1 MSERIS
7 PFRRDL
13 PRANC
18 MGSEVSYE
26 QIDQSQGGSKRHG
39 GAGGAKPK
47 GAKGMGR
54 VMGSYTIGLFS
65 RRV

>member
-7 PFRRDL
+7 PFRGDL

-39 GAGGAKPK
+39 GREVQSQRGP
-47 GAKGMGR
+47 R
-54 VMGSYTIGLFS
+54 VWEG
-65 RRV
+65 